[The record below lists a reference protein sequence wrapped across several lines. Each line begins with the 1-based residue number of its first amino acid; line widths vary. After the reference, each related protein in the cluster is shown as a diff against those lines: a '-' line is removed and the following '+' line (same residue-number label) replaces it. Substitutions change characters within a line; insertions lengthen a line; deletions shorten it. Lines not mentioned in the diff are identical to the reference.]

1 MEIKKIIFKLSIMN
15 LKRNFGFLLL
25 MGAVLPNAYANVG
38 MTPETENVQTI
49 AQNIDE
55 VKLKELQEFRK
66 KYKLADPKASES
78 ELKTAQMALK
88 MLMLQRTGEYSV
100 TGADLW
106 GDKVMNQHLRDVAK
120 NVRVLSYGALT
131 LGKSGKADLDLYLDF
146 LFTHNFFVRMPK
158 LVYSNYSDV
167 RKIPTDLMSA
177 LPVLDDVRKAK
188 VIAAVQKLLEVDV
201 IRQGD
206 KAIMNWISSDYIF
219 NVVPYVFNLA
229 IANPDDQQAIQD
241 LQLLSGFLRVCTRYN
256 VGNKDILKP
265 DGTGFHH
272 NAHYN
277 GYMYSYRTWVEY
289 FNRFKGTSLK
299 IDRKSYERLKN
310 AVVTLYMTAICAEG
324 DKNRIYANSMA
335 GRHPFYSIE
344 VPFTQELFDRLIE
357 VGGDAMGTDIDKDL
371 ASYYNYF
378 FRTYKYDVPAA
389 DADGFYQ
396 YNYSAA
402 GVYRQPGWV
411 AVMRCPTAMLW
422 TGEIYNKTNRFGRY
436 QGHGTLEVLY
446 EGGLEPTGYPA
457 KNDNKGA
464 GWDWNMMPGST
475 TVHYTDWAEMM
486 PYKNDKD
493 RFDQKAKTTNFAGAV
508 SMKKYGLYAAAFDQG
523 DNWGSQRFV
532 PTNLTFCKSVLAI
545 DGMLFSIGNGISAKG
560 DYSDDMITATNL
572 FQTVVTKKYSGLSVN
587 GKRVG
592 NGDNTTVPSAEAVT
606 MINPVSTGFFV
617 PAGHDEIKIVYGKQ
631 ETPSSEGIAAKPAT
645 EVAAKAY
652 INHGVKPEKKS
663 YSFVVVPAA
672 DEAKMKDVADRQTK
686 GELFNIVEMQDS
698 LHIIKYVPKNVL
710 AYSFFTPAK
719 GVSAGEL
726 VSTATELLL
735 IEEKDAE
742 GNLKLALSNPNLRPK
757 MIDKKNWR
765 ETPTPAFIEL
775 KGQWQIDGN
784 AQGVF
789 LKTMENGNTE
799 VSCLLRNGM
808 PVYVNLKKVK

>member
-1 MEIKKIIFKLSIMN
+1 M
-15 LKRNFGFLLL
+15 KRNLVFLLL
-25 MGAVLPNAYANVG
+25 LGAGSPMTYASGGNLISIDNIQSVNQNV
-38 MTPETENVQTI
+38 
-49 AQNIDE
+49 DE
-55 VKLKELQEFRK
+55 VKLNELQEFRK
-66 KYKLADPKASES
+66 KYKLAEPKASES
-78 ELKTAQMALK
+78 ELKSAQMALK
-88 MLMLQRTGEYSV
+88 MLMLQRTGDYTV

-106 GDKVMNQHLRDVAK
+106 GDEVKIEHLRDVAK
-120 NVRVLSYGALT
+120 NIRVLSYGALT
-131 LGKSGKADLDLYLDF
+131 LGKSGKADLDMYLDF
-146 LFTHNFFVRMPK
+146 LFTHNFFLRMPK
-158 LVYSNYSDV
+158 LVYSNYNDV

-188 VIAAVQKLLEVDV
+188 MIAAVQKLLEVDI

-206 KAIMNWISSDYIF
+206 KAILNWISSDYIF

-277 GYMYSYRTWVEY
+277 GYMYSYKSWVEY
-289 FNRFKGTSLK
+289 FYRFKGTSLK
-299 IDRKSYERLKN
+299 IDKKSYERLKN
-310 AVVTLYMTAICAEG
+310 AVVTIYMTAVCAEG

-335 GRHPFYSIE
+335 GRHPFYNIE
-344 VPFTQELFDRLIE
+344 VPFTQKLFEQLIE
-357 VGGDAMGTDIDKDL
+357 IGGEVYGTEFDEDL
-371 ASYYNYF
+371 AAYYNYF
-378 FRTYKYDVPAA
+378 FKSNKYNVAA
-389 DADGFYQ
+389 KDANGFYQ

-457 KNDNKGA
+457 KNENKGA

-508 SMKKYGLYAAAFDQG
+508 SMKEYGLYAAAFDQG
-523 DNWGSQRFV
+523 DSWGSQRFV

-560 DYSDDMITATNL
+560 DYSDGMTTATNL
-572 FQTVVTKKYSGLSVN
+572 FQTIVTKKYNKLTVN
-587 GKRVG
+587 GKQVG
-592 NGDNTTVPSAEAVT
+592 NGGNMAIPSEEPVI
-606 MINPVSTGFFV
+606 MINPVSTGFFI

-631 ETPSSEGIAAKPAT
+631 ETPSSEGLAAKPAT

-663 YSFVVVPAA
+663 YSFIVVPAA
-672 DEAKMKDVADRQTK
+672 DEAKMKDVADKQTK
-686 GELFNIVEMQDS
+686 GELFSVVEMQDS
-698 LHIIKYVPKNVL
+698 LHIIKYAPKNVL

-719 GVSAGEL
+719 DLSVGEVVS
-726 VSTATELLL
+726 SATELLL

-742 GNLKLALSNPNLRPK
+742 GNLSLAISNPNLRPK
-757 MIDKKNWR
+757 MIDNKNWR

-775 KGQWQIDGN
+775 KGTWQTDSNIP
-784 AQGVF
+784 GVF
-789 LKTMENGNTE
+789 LKSKENGNTE
-799 VSCLLRNGM
+799 LSCLLRNGM

>member
-1 MEIKKIIFKLSIMN
+1 MRLKKDI
-15 LKRNFGFLLL
+15 LLL
-25 MGAVLPNAYANVG
+25 LLLGLGNPMTYASGKAVMITDNS
-38 MTPETENVQTI
+38 QTI
-49 AQNIDE
+49 NQNIDE
-55 VKLKELQEFRK
+55 ARLKELQEFRK
-66 KYKLADPKASES
+66 KYKLAEPKASAS
-78 ELKTAQMALK
+78 ELKGAQMALK
-88 MLMLQRTGEYSV
+88 MLMIQRTGDYTASGV
-100 TGADLW
+100 DLW
-106 GDKVMNQHLRDVAK
+106 GEEVKIEHLRDVAK
-120 NVRVLSYGALT
+120 NVRVLAYGALT
-131 LGKSGKADLDLYLDF
+131 LGKSGKTDLDLYLDY
-146 LFTHNFFVRMPK
+146 LFTHNFFLRMPK
-158 LVYSNYSDV
+158 LVYSNYNDV
-167 RKIPTDLMSA
+167 RKIPTDFMSA

-188 VIAAVQKLLEVDV
+188 LIAAVQKLLEVDI

-219 NVVPYVFNLA
+219 NVVPYVFDLA
-229 IANPDDQQAIQD
+229 IANPDDQQAILD

-277 GYMYSYRTWVEY
+277 GYMYSYRSWVGY
-289 FNRFKGTSLK
+289 FYRFKGTTLK

-310 AVVTLYMTAICAEG
+310 AVVTLYMTAVCADG

-335 GRHPFYSIE
+335 GRHPFYNIE
-344 VPFTQELFDRLIE
+344 VPFTQELFEQLVEI
-357 VGGDAMGTDIDKDL
+357 GGDVMGTDIDKDL
-371 ASYYNYF
+371 AAYYNYF
-378 FRTYKYDVPAA
+378 FKTNKYDVPAK
-389 DADGFYQ
+389 DANGFYQ

-411 AVMRCPTAMLW
+411 AVMRCPTTVLW

-446 EGGLEPTGYPA
+446 EGGLEPTGYPS
-457 KNDNKGA
+457 KNENKGA

-508 SMKKYGLYAAAFDQG
+508 SNKEYGLYAAAFDQG

-560 DYSDDMITATNL
+560 TYADDMITATNL
-572 FQTVVTKKYSGLSVN
+572 FQTIISKNYDKLVVN
-587 GKRVG
+587 GKTMG
-592 NGDNTTVPSAEAVT
+592 NGEKMTIPSAEPLTV
-606 MINPVSTGFFV
+606 INPVSTGYFV
-617 PAGHDEIKIVYGKQ
+617 PAGHDEINIVYDKQ
-631 ETPSSEGIAAKPAT
+631 QTPSSVGLAVKPAT

-663 YSFVVVPAA
+663 YSFIVVPSAN
-672 DEAKMKDVADRQTK
+672 EAKMKDVADKQTK

-698 LHIIKYVPKNVL
+698 LHIIKYAPKNVL

-719 GVSAGEL
+719 GLTAGEV
-726 VSTATELLL
+726 VSSATELLL

-742 GNLKLALSNPNLRPK
+742 GNLSLAISNPNLRPK
-757 MIDKKNWR
+757 MIDNKNWR
-765 ETPTPAFIEL
+765 ELPTPAFIEL
-775 KGQWQIDGN
+775 KGTWQTDVN
-784 AQGVF
+784 VPGVF

-808 PVYVNLKKVK
+808 PIYVNLKKVK

>member
-1 MEIKKIIFKLSIMN
+1 MN
-15 LKRNFGFLLL
+15 LKRNIGILLL
-25 MGAVLPNAYANVG
+25 FGAVLPNAYANVG
-38 MTPETENVQTI
+38 VTPETNDVQTI
-49 AQNIDE
+49 TQSIDE
-55 VKLKELQEFRK
+55 AKLKELQEFRK
-66 KYKLADPKASES
+66 KYKLAEPKASAS
-78 ELKTAQMALK
+78 ELKSAQMALK
-88 MLMLQRTGEYSV
+88 MLMIQRTGDYTA

-106 GDKVMNQHLRDVAK
+106 GEEVKIEHLRDVAK

-131 LGKSGKADLDLYLDF
+131 LGKSGKADLDLYLDY
-146 LFTHNFFVRMPK
+146 LFTHNFFLRMPK

-167 RKIPTDLMSA
+167 RKIPTDFMSA
-177 LPVLDDVRKAK
+177 IPVLDDVRKAK
-188 VIAAVQKLLEVDV
+188 VIAAVQKLLEVDI

-219 NVVPYVFNLA
+219 NIVPYVFNLA
-229 IANPDDQQAIQD
+229 IANPDDQQAVQD

-289 FNRFKGTSLK
+289 FYRFKGTSLK
-299 IDRKSYERLKN
+299 IDKKSYERLKN
-310 AVVTLYMTAICAEG
+310 AIVTIYMTAVCSDS

-344 VPFTQELFDRLIE
+344 VPFTQKLFEQLIE
-357 VGGDAMGTDIDKDL
+357 IGSDVMGTDDMDL
-371 ASYYNYF
+371 AAYYNYF
-378 FRTYKYDVPAA
+378 FKTNKYNVPAK
-389 DADGFYQ
+389 DANGFYQ

-446 EGGLEPTGYPA
+446 EGGLEPTGYPS
-457 KNDNKGA
+457 KYENKGA

-508 SMKKYGLYAAAFDQG
+508 SNKAYGLYAAAFDQG

-560 DYSDDMITATNL
+560 TYADNMITATNL
-572 FQTVVTKKYSGLSVN
+572 FQTIISKNYNKLVVN
-587 GKRVG
+587 GKAMG
-592 NGDNTTVPSAEAVT
+592 NGEKMTIPSAEALTV
-606 MINPVSTGFFV
+606 INPVSTGYFV
-617 PAGHDEIKIVYGKQ
+617 PAGHDEINIVYDKQ
-631 ETPSSEGIAAKPAT
+631 QTPSSEGLAAKPAT

-663 YSFVVVPAA
+663 YSFIVVPAA
-672 DEAKMKDVADRQTK
+672 NEAKMKDVADKQTK
-686 GELFNIVEMQDS
+686 GELFSIVEMQDS
-698 LHIIKYVPKNVL
+698 LHVIKYAPKNVL

-719 GVSAGEL
+719 NLSVGEVVS
-726 VSTATELLL
+726 SATELLL

-742 GNLKLALSNPNLRPK
+742 GNLSLAISNPNLRPK
-757 MIDKKNWR
+757 MIDNKNWR

-775 KGQWQIDGN
+775 KGTWQAEGN
-784 AQGVF
+784 IPGVF

-799 VSCLLRNGM
+799 LSCLLRNGM
-808 PVYVNLKKVK
+808 SVYVNLKKVK

>member
-1 MEIKKIIFKLSIMN
+1 MK

-49 AQNIDE
+49 AQNTDE

-78 ELKTAQMALK
+78 ELKSAQMALK
-88 MLMLQRTGEYSV
+88 MLMLQRTGDYTV

-106 GDKVMNQHLRDVAK
+106 GDEVKIEHLRDVAK
-120 NVRVLSYGALT
+120 NIRVLSYGALT
-131 LGKSGKADLDLYLDF
+131 LGKSGKTDLDMYLDF
-146 LFTHNFFVRMPK
+146 LFTHNFFLRIPK
-158 LVYSNYSDV
+158 LVYSNYNDV
-167 RKIPTDLMSA
+167 RTIPTNLMSA
-177 LPVLDDVRKAK
+177 IPVLDDVRKAK
-188 VIAAVQKLLEVDV
+188 VIAAVQKLLEVDI

-206 KAIMNWISSDYIF
+206 KAILNWISSDYIF

-277 GYMYSYRTWVEY
+277 GYMYSYKSWVEY
-289 FNRFKGTSLK
+289 FYRFKGTSLK
-299 IDRKSYERLKN
+299 IDKKSYERLKN
-310 AVVTLYMTAICAEG
+310 AVVTIYMTAICAEG

-344 VPFTQELFDRLIE
+344 VPFTQKLFEQLIE
-357 VGGDAMGTDIDKDL
+357 IGGEVYGTEFDEDL
-371 ASYYNYF
+371 AAYYNYF
-378 FRTYKYDVPAA
+378 FKSNKYNVAA
-389 DADGFYQ
+389 KDANGFYQ

-560 DYSDDMITATNL
+560 DYSDDMTTATNL
-572 FQTVVTKKYSGLSVN
+572 FQTIVTKKYSKLSVN
-587 GKRVG
+587 GKQVG
-592 NGDNTTVPSAEAVT
+592 NGGNMTTPSAEAVT

-631 ETPSSEGIAAKPAT
+631 ETPSSQGLEAKPAT

-672 DEAKMKDVADRQTK
+672 DEAKMKDVADRQIK

-719 GVSAGEL
+719 GLSAGEV

>member
-1 MEIKKIIFKLSIMN
+1 M
-15 LKRNFGFLLL
+15 KRNLVFLLL
-25 MGAVLPNAYANVG
+25 LGAGSPMTYASGGNLISIDNIQSVNQNV
-38 MTPETENVQTI
+38 
-49 AQNIDE
+49 DE
-55 VKLKELQEFRK
+55 VKLNELQEFRK
-66 KYKLADPKASES
+66 KYKLAEPKASES
-78 ELKTAQMALK
+78 ELKSAQMALK
-88 MLMLQRTGEYSV
+88 MLMLQRTGDYTV

-106 GDKVMNQHLRDVAK
+106 GDEVKIEHLRDVAK
-120 NVRVLSYGALT
+120 NIRVLSYGALT
-131 LGKSGKADLDLYLDF
+131 LGKSGKADLDMYLDF
-146 LFTHNFFVRMPK
+146 LFTHNFFLRMPK
-158 LVYSNYSDV
+158 LVYSNYNDV

-177 LPVLDDVRKAK
+177 LLVLDDVRKAK
-188 VIAAVQKLLEVDV
+188 MIAAVQKLLEVDI

-206 KAIMNWISSDYIF
+206 KAILNWISSDYIF

-277 GYMYSYRTWVEY
+277 GYMYSYKSWVEY
-289 FNRFKGTSLK
+289 FYKFKGTSLK
-299 IDRKSYERLKN
+299 IDKKSYERLKN
-310 AVVTLYMTAICAEG
+310 AVVTIYMTAVCAEG

-335 GRHPFYSIE
+335 GRHPFYNIE
-344 VPFTQELFDRLIE
+344 VPFTQKLFEQLIE
-357 VGGDAMGTDIDKDL
+357 IGGEVYGTEFDEDL
-371 ASYYNYF
+371 AAYYNYF
-378 FRTYKYDVPAA
+378 FKSNKYNVAA
-389 DADGFYQ
+389 KDANGFYQ

-457 KNDNKGA
+457 KNENKGA

-508 SMKKYGLYAAAFDQG
+508 SMKEYGLYAAAFDQG
-523 DNWGSQRFV
+523 DSWGSQRFV

-560 DYSDDMITATNL
+560 DYSDGMTTATNL
-572 FQTVVTKKYSGLSVN
+572 FQTIVTKRYNKLTVN
-587 GKRVG
+587 GKQVG
-592 NGDNTTVPSAEAVT
+592 NGGNMAIPSEEPAI

-631 ETPSSEGIAAKPAT
+631 ETPSSEGLAAKPAT

-663 YSFVVVPAA
+663 YSFIVVPAA
-672 DEAKMKDVADRQTK
+672 DEAKMKDVADKQTK
-686 GELFNIVEMQDS
+686 GELFSVVEMQDS
-698 LHIIKYVPKNVL
+698 LHIIKYAPKNVL

-719 GVSAGEL
+719 DLSVGEVVS
-726 VSTATELLL
+726 SATELLL

-742 GNLKLALSNPNLRPK
+742 GNLSLAISNPNLRPK
-757 MIDKKNWR
+757 MIDNKNWR

-775 KGQWQIDGN
+775 KGTWQTDSN
-784 AQGVF
+784 VPGVF
-789 LKTMENGNTE
+789 LKSKENGNTE
-799 VSCLLRNGM
+799 LSCLLRNGM